1 MKCSLG
7 ICNFLEEI
15 CSLQEIHLLLDHT
28 IKRYPMSK
36 DKGKAIG
43 GAKLHLEYNPIPTR
57 DAQRAQTKPCVHQNS
72 ETSPETEPELF
83 LNVSCGGRGQQ
94 WPVSGAGALGTG
106 DLVIQPVA

>member
-1 MKCSLG
+1 M
-7 ICNFLEEI
+7 
-15 CSLQEIHLLLDHT
+15 LDHT